1 MNYREIMELIIKYG
15 SDKQKLGMMICEE
28 HFSAA
33 EYQDL
38 EDHKQVILNQICDV
52 ILKLTKEA

>member
-1 MNYREIMELIIKYG
+1 MDYREIMDLILKYG
-15 SDKQKLGMMICEE
+15 ADKQKLGLMICKTP
-28 HFSAA
+28 FSAA

-38 EDHKQVILNQICDV
+38 EDHKQIILNQICDV

>member
-1 MNYREIMELIIKYG
+1 MSYREIMNLILAYG
-15 SDKQKLGMMICEE
+15 SDKLKLGLMF
-28 HFSAA
+28 HKDPFSAA

-38 EDHKQVILNQICDV
+38 EDHKQVVLDRICDE

>member
-1 MNYREIMELIIKYG
+1 MDYWEIMELILKYG
-15 SDKQKLGMMICEE
+15 ADKQKLGMMICKTT
-28 HFSAA
+28 FNAA

-38 EDHKQVILNQICDV
+38 EDHKQVVLDQICDV